1 MKQKAKM
8 QTRMDLKPKH
18 EQFIYHLEN
27 IKRSVKG
34 DIVKDEDF
42 EKVVNMLLELNSCPN
57 YDLIFS
63 KKERCIKTLVLID
76 ATGSMGS
83 LLKNVQETILQYF
96 DEVCKSLKEA
106 KYN

>member
-34 DIVKDEDF
+34 DIVKDEEF
-42 EKVVNMLLELNSCPN
+42 EKVVTML
-57 YDLIFS
+57 
-63 KKERCIKTLVLID
+63 
-76 ATGSMGS
+76 
-83 LLKNVQETILQYF
+83 
-96 DEVCKSLKEA
+96 
-106 KYN
+106 